1 MKTAL
6 VSGYHPLLVTLHWLL
21 AVLIIA
27 MLCIGF
33 LVLAPMPS
41 TDPQKIGILLV
52 HMSIGM
58 AILALMVA
66 RFIVRIRTSRP
77 ADATTGHPRLDRLAP
92 IIHYGFYVLVLL
104 MVGSGYATAI
114 LAGIEQKRVPGFR
127 RSAAAGLFD
136 LSDLGGARYA
146 GCTSCRLHCLAR
158 ACRAFSPVRP
168 QGRTVAADVV
178 WPARANVSGA
188 GEIIGQKSK
197 APSDDRS
204 CIGLSGLLG

>member
-1 MKTAL
+1 MKTAV
-6 VSGYHPLLVTLHWLL
+6 VSRYHPLLATLHWLL

-41 TDPQKIGILLV
+41 ADPQWIGILLV

-77 ADATTGHPRLDRLAP
+77 ADATTGYPRLDRLAP

-114 LAGIEQKRVPGFR
+114 LAGLNKSVFQGSGDPLPPDFSIYPTFVAPLAALLAGFIVLHVL
-127 RSAAAGLFD
+127 AALFHQFVLKD
-136 LSDLGGARYA
+136 
-146 GCTSCRLHCLAR
+146 
-158 ACRAFSPVRP
+158 
-168 QGRTVAADVV
+168 
-178 WPARANVSGA
+178 
-188 GEIIGQKSK
+188 
-197 APSDDRS
+197 
-204 CIGLSGLLG
+204 GLLRRMLFGRRGPTSSAQAK